1 MNRALF
7 AGLAGT
13 MNNQTRLDIIG
24 NNLANSNT
32 IGFKQ
37 SRVTFR
43 DTYYQTLRSGC
54 GSSASS
60 GAVNPIQVGSGNA
73 LASVQTL
80 YTQGSLGTTGQALD
94 AAVEG
99 AGMFVVTDGET
110 QYFTRDGTFAL
121 DDTYTLVSAHNGMRV
136 EGWLADGGVIDTTQP
151 LSGLQFQM
159 GQMTAGDASSE
170 VTMGGNLRADAAVGD
185 SIVTSI
191 DVYDSL
197 GAAHEL
203 TITMTNNA
211 AANTYDV
218 EVVCAGTT
226 ATGQIT
232 FDGLGVLDTGSPVSI
247 SFTPGGGA
255 TGPQAVDVDFS
266 VVTQLAHD
274 ADAVARVQNGRPA
287 ASLTDVILQENG
299 VIVGAYND
307 GRQVTMGRIALAAFA
322 NPAGLERT
330 GNNLYKAGAATGE
343 VLIGAADSGGRGRV
357 VAQALE
363 LSNVDLTEAF
373 VDMISTQRAFQAST
387 RVISAADKLLEEVMR
402 LARN

>member
-1 MNRALF
+1 VNRALF

-24 NNLANSNT
+24 NNLANANT

-54 GSSASS
+54 GSTAES

-73 LASVQTL
+73 LAGVQTL
-80 YTQGSLGTTGQALD
+80 YTQGSLGSTGQALD

-99 AGMFVVTDGET
+99 NGMFVLSDGET
-110 QYFTRDGTFAL
+110 QWFTRDGSLAL
-121 DDTYTLVSAHNGMRV
+121 DDTYTLVSSHNGMRV
-136 EGWLADGGVIDTTQP
+136 QGWLADGGTIDTTAALTNLEFP
-151 LSGLQFQM
+151 M
-159 GQMTAGDASSE
+159 GQMTAGDASTE
-170 VTMGGNLRADAAVGD
+170 VAMGGNLDASATVGD

-191 DVYDSL
+191 NVYDSL

-203 TITMTNNA
+203 TVTMTNNA

-232 FDGLGVLDTGSPVSI
+232 FDELGVLATGSPVSI
-247 SFTPGGGA
+247 SFSPGGGA
-255 TGPQAVDVDFS
+255 EDPQVVNVDFS
-266 VVTQLAHD
+266 AVTQLAHEGN
-274 ADAVARVQNGRPA
+274 AAARLQNGRPA
-287 ASLTDVILQENG
+287 ATLTDVSIQENG
-299 VIVGAYND
+299 MIVGAYND
-307 GRQVTMGRIALAAFA
+307 GRQVTLGRIALAAFA

-330 GNNLYKAGAATGE
+330 GNNLYKAGSATGE

-402 LARN
+402 LAN

>member
-54 GSSASS
+54 GSSANS

-99 AGMFVVTDGET
+99 AGMFVLSDGDT

-136 EGWLADGGVIDTTQP
+136 RGWLADGGVIDTTQP
-151 LSGLQFQM
+151 LSDLQFQM
-159 GQMTAGDASSE
+159 GQMTAGDVSTE
-170 VTMGGNLRADAAVGD
+170 VTMGGNLSADAAVGD

-203 TITMTNNA
+203 IITMTNNA
-211 AANTYDV
+211 ADNTYDV

-232 FDGLGVLDTGSPVSI
+232 FDGLGVLDSGSPINV

-266 VVTQLAHD
+266 AITQLAHD
-274 ADAVARVQNGRPA
+274 ADAVARIQNGRPA

-299 VIVGAYND
+299 IIVGAYND
-307 GRQVTMGRIALAAFA
+307 GRQVIMGRIALAAFA

-330 GNNLYKAGAATGE
+330 GNNLYKAGSATGE
-343 VLIGAADSGGRGRV
+343 ILIGAADSGGRGRV

-402 LARN
+402 LAN